1 MGRHHSTSRMK
12 SRRKKTILNI
22 ERLELRAL
30 LTSAP
35 ITGFGINGDSL
46 SDEYLHE
53 TYDYSRNWN
62 ELLSDLKGVN
72 FGAKGDFFEPR
83 RNGSF
88 EYNWAR
94 YAGTSSTLLQTGQH
108 TGLAAQIN
116 QGKVSHAIL
125 AIGQNDYA
133 PWTDAYIN
141 IAFGLWS
148 AADIKS
154 YADSVVANI
163 TTALTTL
170 YETNVHLVMSNIVD
184 YGIAPVTREN
194 YTPAQRDAATNAIL
208 AVNQRLAVLADSLNV
223 PLIDLNGVAQKFY
236 GTSSNPTDSW
246 RIGGVRI
253 NNVAGVDSTNAFVDD
268 GIHPHTVVQAQ
279 MANTFLT
286 AFNVA
291 YGTPVDLFTERQSV
305 EAAGLTFS
313 SNTLNYDPVPFI
325 KRPNNSAP
333 VITGVGGAAVP
344 YTRNAPAVPV
354 ATAAVVNDADNLNF
368 AVGTLTARISN
379 NATASD
385 RLSIANVGNGAGQIG
400 VNGSNVSYGGTVI
413 GTFSGGD
420 GSNPLQILLNAKAD
434 KVAVQALVRRISFN
448 TAGSSTSNATRTVSF
463 TLADGDGGVSTAV
476 SQDVTISDGGNRA
489 PVLDAT
495 ANPTLGS
502 LLEGATNPSGI
513 SVAAMVVNG
522 SITDADGAAVE
533 AIAITALNSSL
544 GTWQYRLSGGM
555 TWLSIDA
562 PSINSQTNELALLL
576 GSTAQLR
583 LLPFA
588 NLNGLLSNG
597 ITFRAWDMSHG
608 SEGEYVIL
616 ASTGGATAF
625 SSASDTVAIEVQA
638 VNDAPSFRAG
648 DGTVFTDVGS
658 SDVAFSAALQP
669 DGKVVF
675 AGYSSGGINLDFAL
689 VRYNADGSL
698 DDSFGNGGM
707 VTTDLERETNEARS
721 IKIQNDGKLIVGGYT
736 YSSDT
741 HDFALVRYNTDG
753 SLDTSF
759 GTGGIVITDFG
770 DSDWLWSTAIQVDGK
785 IVIGGYTE
793 SLDVDRF
800 VLARYSIDGTLDQAF
815 GNGGIVTTEV
825 DSGASYGYSVAIQP
839 DGKILLAGEAFRANQ
854 YDFALVRYNSNGS
867 LDNGFGTNGKVLVD
881 IGFQDK
887 TGSMVVQPDG
897 KIVVAGR
904 DVSDFVILRFNI
916 DGTLDSAFGNGGKV
930 ITDFGGMS
938 DYAYSVML
946 QSDGKIIAAGD
957 SNSFGL
963 QQVSFVMARY
973 TPNGSLDMNFGN
985 DGKVILTGDTYGT
998 GFSGVLQPDG
1008 RIVFGGMTSIETTA
1022 DFHAMRYNA
1031 DGSPDKT
1038 FGTSPSTLGSS
1049 ISYSENASPVVLDSD
1064 VSISDPELS
1073 AANNFNGATLTLA
1086 RSGGAN
1092 PQDLFSATGTLG
1104 ALSQGANLIVGGS
1117 VIGTVT
1123 TNSGGLLKLTFNA
1136 GATNVLV
1143 NSAMRQI
1150 AYANASDAP
1159 PNSLEI
1165 DWSFSDGN
1173 SGSQGTGGALAATG
1187 KTTIN
1192 IDSVPD
1198 PPVARNNLF
1207 GVKKDRPTE
1216 LDVLGNDFDPD
1227 GAVTLTILRVGTPVG
1242 GSVRILENGRLLF
1255 TPDSGY
1261 IGKATFN
1268 YAVIDNTGLESNTA
1282 DVTIQVADTPYQNP
1296 NNQYDVD
1303 GDLTISPL
1311 DVLAIVN
1318 LLNSQG
1324 ASLPVEGLP
1333 GPPNFVDV
1341 NGDNRVDPLDV
1352 LELINRINSQGNGQG
1367 NGEGESPLGTPLP
1380 AYAWYGPL
1388 QATSDR
1394 SDDDS
1399 KRLAERTWKDP
1410 DLVDCVL
1417 AELAY
1422 LI

>member
-1 MGRHHSTSRMK
+1 MEVG
-12 SRRKKTILNI
+12 RKKTILKI

-53 TYDYSRNWN
+53 TYAYARTWN

-72 FGAKGDFFEPR
+72 FGAKGNYSEPR
-83 RNGSF
+83 RSGSF

-94 YAGTSSTLLQTGQH
+94 AAGTSSTLLQTGQH

-141 IAFGLWS
+141 IAYGFWS

-154 YADSVVANI
+154 YEDSVVANL

-170 YETNVHLVMSNIVD
+170 YETNVHLAMSNIVD

-194 YTPAQRDAATNAIL
+194 YTPAQRNTATNAIL
-208 AVNQRLAVLADSLNV
+208 AVNQRVAVLADTFNV
-223 PLIDLNGVAQKFY
+223 PLIDLNGVARQFY
-236 GTSSNPTDSW
+236 GTSANPTASSK
-246 RIGGVRI
+246 IGGVLI
-253 NNVAGVDSTNAFVDD
+253 NNVAGVPPTNAFVDD

-313 SNTLNYDPVPFI
+313 SNTLNYNPVPFI
-325 KRPNNSAP
+325 KLPNNSAP
-333 VITGVGGAAVP
+333 VITGVGGAAIP

-420 GSNPLQILLNAKAD
+420 SSNPLQILLNAKAD

-448 TAGSSTSNATRTVSF
+448 TAGSSTSNATRTVLF
-463 TLADGDGGVSTAV
+463 TLADGDGGVSAGV
-476 SQDVTISDGGNRA
+476 SQDVAFAVGNSA
-489 PVLDAT
+489 PVLNAT
-495 ANPTLGS
+495 ASPTLGS
-502 LLEGATNPSGI
+502 FAEGVANPSGV
-513 SVAAMVVNG
+513 SVATMVVDG
-522 SITDADGAAVE
+522 SITDPNGTAVE

-555 TWLSIDA
+555 TWLTIDA
-562 PSINSQTNELALLL
+562 TSINSQTNELALLL

-588 NLNGLLSNG
+588 NLNGLLSDG

-658 SDVAFSAALQP
+658 SDVAFSPALQP
-669 DGKVVF
+669 DGKVVL
-675 AGYSSGGINLDFAL
+675 AGYSFGGINLDFAL

-698 DDSFGNGGM
+698 DDSFGNGGK
-707 VTTDLERETNEARS
+707 VTTDLAGETNEAKS
-721 IKIQNDGKLIVGGYT
+721 ITIQNDGKLIVGGYT

-793 SLDVDRF
+793 NLGLERF
-800 VLARYSIDGTLDQAF
+800 VLARYSIDGKLDQAF

-825 DSGASYGYSVAIQP
+825 DTGVSYGYSVAIQP
-839 DGKILLAGEAFRANQ
+839 DGKILLAGDAFSTHQ

-867 LDNGFGTNGKVLVD
+867 LDDGFGTNGKVLVN
-881 IGFQDK
+881 IGFQDE

-897 KIVVAGR
+897 KIVVAGTA
-904 DVSDFVILRFNI
+904 VSDFAILRFNI

-963 QQVSFVMARY
+963 QQDSFVMARY

-985 DGKVILTGDTYGT
+985 DGKVILTGDTYGAS
-998 GFSGVLQPDG
+998 FSGVLQPDG
-1008 RIVFGGMTSIETTA
+1008 RIVVGGMTSSATTA
-1022 DFHAMRYNA
+1022 DFHAMRFDA
-1031 DGSPDKT
+1031 DGSLDRT
-1038 FGTSPSTLGSS
+1038 FGTSSSTLGSS
-1049 ISYSENASPVVLDSD
+1049 ISYSENASPIVLDSD

-1104 ALSQGANLIVGGS
+1104 ALSQGANLILGGS

-1123 TNSGGLLKLTFNA
+1123 TNSGGLLKLTFSV
-1136 GATNVLV
+1136 GATNALV

-1173 SGSQGTGGALAATG
+1173 SGSQGTGGALVATG

-1192 IDSVPD
+1192 ITSVND

-1242 GSVRILENGRLLF
+1242 GSVQILPNGRLLF
-1255 TPDSGY
+1255 TPNPGY
-1261 IGKATFN
+1261 IGTATFN

-1311 DVLAIVN
+1311 DVLAIIN
-1318 LLNSQG
+1318 LLNSKG

-1333 GPPNFVDV
+1333 GPPDYVDV

-1352 LELINRINSQGNGQG
+1352 LELINRINSQGNRQG
-1367 NGEGESPLGTPLP
+1367 NGEGESPLGTPLQTF
-1380 AYAWYGPL
+1380 AWYGPL
-1388 QATSDR
+1388 QATIDKN
-1394 SDDDS
+1394 DDDS

-1417 AELAY
+1417 AELAHVM
-1422 LI
+1422 